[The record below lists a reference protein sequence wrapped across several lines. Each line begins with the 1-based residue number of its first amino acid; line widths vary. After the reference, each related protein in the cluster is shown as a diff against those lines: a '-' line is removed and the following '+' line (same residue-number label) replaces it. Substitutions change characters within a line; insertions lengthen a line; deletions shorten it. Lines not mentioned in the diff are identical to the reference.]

1 MPAIDGFS
9 MMTPEDLMNTSE
21 LSVSPILVSSI
32 FDEIYT
38 SPETLNVS
46 DSIDRH
52 HYRRSDN
59 RITPRWRRRP
69 HVINT
74 VPGEN
79 ADEEEDNIGPIAP
92 TNYRFP
98 RTTSAAS
105 FIYGQNCLNDLAV
118 NTSFLCTGVN
128 TTLDFDV
135 IFDDGGQ
142 YGALYGIENIL
153 MNDGSV
159 YCKIISDTSC
169 SISKIVIKAPL
180 HGFTAPCKDGL
191 IFISHKEIDISETKG
206 FDDFTKEQYDAY
218 IQEKRGRLEDTD
230 PVAWFTLK
238 QDKLSVLDLVDRAGK
253 FVLIKLLRADHE
265 SDNIDIQYIGFI
277 GHAGPRSFGCAKLC

>member
-1 MPAIDGFS
+1 MPAIDDFS
-9 MMTPEDLMNTSE
+9 MMTPEDLMNTSA

-69 HVINT
+69 QVINT
-74 VPGEN
+74 VPDEN

-142 YGALYGIENIL
+142 YG
-153 MNDGSV
+153 
-159 YCKIISDTSC
+159 
-169 SISKIVIKAPL
+169 
-180 HGFTAPCKDGL
+180 
-191 IFISHKEIDISETKG
+191 
-206 FDDFTKEQYDAY
+206 
-218 IQEKRGRLEDTD
+218 
-230 PVAWFTLK
+230 
-238 QDKLSVLDLVDRAGK
+238 
-253 FVLIKLLRADHE
+253 
-265 SDNIDIQYIGFI
+265 
-277 GHAGPRSFGCAKLC
+277 